1 MDWGE
6 FQKMDPA
13 DLKLLATLQENA
25 RQTADELADKIGLSP
40 SSVQKRLKR
49 LRAGGVIER
58 EVALLDQQKLG
69 GFMFFMTH
77 LQMVAGRPNAL
88 ENTKA
93 FARRQPAVLQCF
105 HVTGSADLI
114 LLIATRDMSEFEAFS
129 DSFFLRNDD
138 IARYDTN
145 VVIRTVK
152 RGFALPLQEVE
163 LATSARSSGD

>member
-1 MDWGE
+1 MD
-6 FQKMDPA
+6 QA
-13 DLKLLATLQENA
+13 DLKLLAALQENA
-25 RQTADELADKIGLSP
+25 RQTADELADEIGLSP

-49 LRAGGVIER
+49 LRADGIVER

-88 ENTKA
+88 ENTKE
-93 FARRQPAVLQCF
+93 FARHQPAVLQCF

-114 LLIATRDMSEFEAFS
+114 LLIATRNMAEFEAFS
-129 DSFFLRNDD
+129 DRYFLKNDD

-152 RGFALPLQEVE
+152 IGFALPLKEAE
-163 LATSARSSGD
+163 